1 VIRSPGHC
9 EQSSIDG
16 DGSSS
21 SQFKKAG
28 SVSGFLF
35 KVTNWRFS
43 NMPSPPNDE
52 VVLQLADDAAPQPA
66 GIVERLVRDDVD
78 RKRFLKMAGSAGA
91 ASFGAFALA
100 ACGSSKKAASTA
112 ATASTS
118 STASSSSTGDLGIL
132 NYALTLEYL
141 ETEFY
146 GKVVASG
153 LFSGK
158 VGALIKDF
166 GNQELTHVEA
176 LKGAVEKLGGT
187 PVAKPEGKFPISNA
201 NQVAQL
207 AYTVENLGA
216 AAYLGQA
223 PNIQSPEVLA
233 TALAIHTVEARH
245 AATLGTLV
253 KKSVTPQGA
262 FATPADMSTVLAAVK
277 PFLA

>member
-1 VIRSPGHC
+1 MFN
-9 EQSSIDG
+9 SS
-16 DGSSS
+16 
-21 SQFKKAG
+21 
-28 SVSGFLF
+28 
-35 KVTNWRFS
+35 
-43 NMPSPPNDE
+43 
-52 VVLQLADDAAPQPA
+52 DDQARQPA
-66 GIVERLVRDDVD
+66 GIVERLARDDVD

-91 ASFGAFALA
+91 ASFGAFMLA
-100 ACGSSKKAASTA
+100 ACGSSSSGSKSASTA
-112 ATASTS
+112 GAPASTATTAS
-118 STASSSSTGDLGIL
+118 STAGDLAIL

-146 GKVVASG
+146 SKVVASG
-153 LFSGK
+153 LFKGK
-158 VGALIKDF
+158 VGSLIKTF
-166 GNQELTHVEA
+166 GAQEATHVEA

-187 PVAKPEGKFPISNA
+187 PAVKPASKFPITSA
-201 NQVAQL
+201 AQVAQL

-223 PNIQSPEVLA
+223 AKIQNPEVLA
-233 TALAIHTVEARH
+233 SALAIHTVEARH